1 MAAGSVWD
9 EIFDTEHAEVVRTYI
24 ERWPRK
30 DRKPEKVLIV
40 VVQPDGEHHWLCPHC
55 GRKRVADRL
64 VVDVRDA
71 AWDPLRDRQRPGD
84 VGADVSL
91 LADAG

>member
-30 DRKPEKVLIV
+30 DGSR
-40 VVQPDGEHHWLCPHC
+40 
-55 GRKRVADRL
+55 RR
-64 VVDVRDA
+64 
-71 AWDPLRDRQRPGD
+71 
-84 VGADVSL
+84 S
-91 LADAG
+91 